1 MEDLV
6 TIAKIVKTRGL
17 RGELVADILTD
28 FPDRFDHLKKVF
40 VVKPSGE
47 TLELEIEK
55 FWFQKGRIIFK
66 FVGLNSIE
74 EAENFRDCGVCIA
87 EDETVELEKD
97 EFFDWQLTECAVET
111 VDGENL
117 GKVSELMRTGGT
129 EILVVKGA
137 EKDYLIPFAETIC
150 VEVDIENKLIKV
162 DAPEGLLEF

>member
-87 EDETVELEKD
+87 EDETAKKSFLPR
-97 EFFDWQLTECAVET
+97 CET
-111 VDGENL
+111 AM
-117 GKVSELMRTGGT
+117 KGGQNPKQNR
-129 EILVVKGA
+129 IFAQKCFLKSFVV
-137 EKDYLIPFAETIC
+137 L
-150 VEVDIENKLIKV
+150 
-162 DAPEGLLEF
+162 